1 MNNYYMIKQWCT
13 ETGKWVPTYYYIN
26 KPHLP
31 RTIGYMNQ
39 RNINALPEK
48 KDIITKVY
56 RAKL

>member
-1 MNNYYMIKQWCT
+1 MIKQWCT
-13 ETGKWVPTYYYIN
+13 ETDNWVPTYYYIN

-39 RNINALPEK
+39 RNIDALPEK
-48 KDIITKVY
+48 KDIITKIY